1 MTAARPPSA
10 QVVNQGCACQSGRMV
25 DEGAR
30 HGSGAAFARRL
41 AIIAALGLALR
52 LAVRAVAGTTS
63 WWQDGYTLFGDLALG
78 LLQGHGY
85 AFPGGLPTAFRVP
98 LYPILIAF
106 TSGGTGASPWP
117 AILAQAL
124 ASTGTVVCAALLAR
138 QRFGDRAG
146 LLAAALCAAYPYSVW
161 HDLSLQE
168 TGLFTFLAALAT
180 VLLCTA
186 RDAQRWLPAVAA
198 GVVLGLAILTRATL
212 LPFAIIGCLWLALPG
227 SEQVTP
233 RPRRLASAGL
243 ALAALALT
251 ISPWLVR
258 AHEITGRYG
267 LGTEFGAAV
276 YAGNHPLTFAD
287 YPDRSIDLS
296 RAKIFEALA
305 PADRARLNALGEAA
319 QSDWYLGRGL
329 EWIAAHPG
337 DFTSG
342 ALHKLWAAFRPLPSP
357 RHGWIGNLGYA
368 AAWCPLLLL
377 GLAGLWQERR
387 NWRRDLPIHAHLLT
401 FAGITAVLWAHTSHR
416 SYLDVYL
423 MVFAAGLLERG
434 WQHRRK
440 RLRGKDPISA

>member
-1 MTAARPPSA
+1 MTATRPPSA
-10 QVVNQGCACQSGRMV
+10 QVVNQGCTCQSGTMA
-25 DEGAR
+25 DEGAS
-30 HGSGAAFARRL
+30 HGSGAAFARWL
-41 AIIAALGLALR
+41 AAIAVLGLALR
-52 LAVRAVAGTTS
+52 LAVRAVAGTAS
-63 WWQDGYTLFGDLALG
+63 WWQDGYTLFGDLALS
-78 LLQGHGY
+78 LSQGQGY
-85 AFPGGLPTAFRVP
+85 AFPGGPPTAFRVP

-117 AILAQAL
+117 AIVAQAL

-180 VLLCTA
+180 VLLCKA
-186 RDAQRWLPAVAA
+186 REEGRGLPAIAA
-198 GVVLGLAILTRATL
+198 GVVLALAILTRATL
-212 LPFAIIGCLWLALPG
+212 LPLAIIGCLWLAMPG
-227 SEQVTP
+227 SEPVTP
-233 RPRRLASAGL
+233 RARRLASAGL

-251 ISPWLVR
+251 LSPWLVR
-258 AHEITGRYG
+258 AHAITGRYG

-305 PADRARLNALGEAA
+305 PADRARLDSLGEAA
-319 QSDWYLGRGL
+319 QSDWYLERGL

-337 DFTSG
+337 QFLRG

-357 RHGWIGNLGYA
+357 QHGLIGNLGYA

-423 MVFAAGLLERG
+423 MVFAAGALTG
-434 WQHRRK
+434 AWRRWRK
-440 RLRGKDPISA
+440 GLRGKDLFAA